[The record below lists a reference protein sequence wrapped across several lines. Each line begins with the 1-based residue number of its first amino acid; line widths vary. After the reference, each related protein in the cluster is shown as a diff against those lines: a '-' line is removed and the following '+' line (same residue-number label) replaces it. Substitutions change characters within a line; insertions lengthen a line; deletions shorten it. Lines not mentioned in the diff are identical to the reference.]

1 MGSQQH
7 QKTVYTKMD
16 LLAGTNLT
24 SDGKYRLFWCYIVIA
39 FLPGIGLI
47 PIFINQIFGRRR
59 QSTLPPTK
67 LTNVVELQAHKQKKD
82 SQVGNK
88 RKPEN
93 EGFSLSNS
101 DEVRHESKSNSGPKK
116 IGISQ
121 DKSDLRRDEISAYVG
136 EAVMQTL
143 EEKKSLEESLARLTE
158 PKE

>member
-1 MGSQQH
+1 MGAQQQ
-7 QKTVYTKMD
+7 QKTLYTKMD

-24 SDGKYRLFWCYIVIA
+24 SDGKYGLFWCYIVIA
-39 FLPGIGLI
+39 FLPGIGLV

-59 QSTLPPTK
+59 RSTLPPTK
-67 LTNVVELQAHKQKKD
+67 PTNVVDFKVHKQKKD
-82 SQVGNK
+82 SRVGNIG
-88 RKPEN
+88 KPEN

-101 DEVRHESKSNSGPKK
+101 DEIRQESESNSVPKK
-116 IGISQ
+116 VRISQ